1 MGKQR
6 AANAN
11 IALLRWAQ
19 RPRIPMRA
27 RNAIDADLISRAF
40 GHRLPLPIS
49 ASRTNIHH
57 TVRYAELA
65 PHRFK
70 NF

>member
-1 MGKQR
+1 
-6 AANAN
+6 
-11 IALLRWAQ
+11 
-19 RPRIPMRA
+19 MRA

-40 GHRLPLPIS
+40 GHRLPLRIS

>member
-19 RPRIPMRA
+19 RHRIPMRA

-40 GHRLPLPIS
+40 GHRLPLSIS
-49 ASRTNIHH
+49 ASRTNIRH
-57 TVRYAELA
+57 TVR
-65 PHRFK
+65 
-70 NF
+70 